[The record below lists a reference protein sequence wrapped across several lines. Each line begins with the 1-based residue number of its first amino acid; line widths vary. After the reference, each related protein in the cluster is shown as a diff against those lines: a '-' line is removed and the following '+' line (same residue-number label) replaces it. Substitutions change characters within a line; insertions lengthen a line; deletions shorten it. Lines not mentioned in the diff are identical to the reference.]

1 MSQAATRAS
10 LEEGLEVLGC
20 LSGKFP
26 GHDLHQDVSYCDWL
40 PETPVLLDKGEQF
53 ITTCA

>member
-40 PETPVLLDKGEQF
+40 PETPVLLDKGEQV
-53 ITTCA
+53 TS